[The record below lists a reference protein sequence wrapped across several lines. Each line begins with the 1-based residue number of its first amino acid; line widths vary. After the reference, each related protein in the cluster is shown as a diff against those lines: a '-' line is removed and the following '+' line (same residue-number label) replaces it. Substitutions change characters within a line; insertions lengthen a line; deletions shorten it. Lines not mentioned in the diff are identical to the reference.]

1 MTAEA
6 SRPCDKMTHVSWSRA
21 LIASKLMLIRSF
33 VFLLAFTAAAHAAE
47 IAGQV
52 RDPQGAAVLGARVRV
67 FAGARTVAGATTG
80 DDGRY
85 SATVDEGTYS
95 LTATAPRMEGTV
107 NDVRVPAAGTT
118 SADIIVQIPAFEQT
132 ISVVADTAQV
142 AIEQSPGNSSLVGTE
157 EIRDS
162 LAINL
167 KDVLGFTPGVLIQP
181 RYGSEESRFS
191 IRGSGIRSNYH
202 LRGVNLF
209 LNGISYQDGDG
220 FTEFEAVE
228 LHSMRQIE
236 VWKGANAL
244 RYGGNSAGGGVNLV
258 TYTGET
264 ASPFQATVETG
275 SYGLFK
281 AHVSTGGVKGPL
293 SYYLSAADT
302 EYDGYRE
309 HSEQGRQRFFGNLG
323 WNFSPRTTARVDL
336 IYSNAAERYPNALTA
351 EGFAAKSFDTIPEY
365 VDNNWG
371 RYQNLVRVA
380 LDLRHVINDNQEIE
394 MIGFAQYRTLWHP
407 IFQILDQDTRTFG
420 GEFRYRANGRL
431 FGRRDRFVAGFMP
444 QLGTQEQRNLAN
456 LGGDGGDVLS
466 FHGARS
472 ENLGFYFDNQLDLR
486 DNLTLSV
493 GGRFD
498 SALRRYTDFFT
509 SDGDRSGER
518 RFTVFSPKVGV
529 SWQASNMVQVFGNFS
544 RSYEPPV
551 MLELI
556 SFGGDTMLPLNA
568 QDTWQ
573 AEIGM
578 RGRVGSRTTWDAA
591 FFNMAIDN
599 ELLNINVQPFP
610 GAPFTI
616 PSYRNTPNS
625 RHTGMEFALGT
636 ILKSGTFAS
645 QDTLFFRSS
654 YTYANFR
661 YQDDPV
667 YGDNVLPGQP
677 RHAVRGELRYES
689 GNGFFVAPNVD
700 WSPAFYFVNSPN
712 TAQNGNWAVVNLRAG
727 YDWSQ
732 FGIFI
737 EAQNLTDRY
746 YSGSVIVDDAAGR
759 FYEPGVPRSLYGGI
773 RVRL

>member
-1 MTAEA
+1 MF
-6 SRPCDKMTHVSWSRA
+6 
-21 LIASKLMLIRSF
+21 LL
-33 VFLLAFTAAAHAAE
+33 LLAFAACAQAAE

-52 RDPQGAAVLGARVRV
+52 RDLQGGSLPGARIRI
-67 FAGARTVAGATTG
+67 FSGARTVAEVTAD

-95 LTATAPRMEGTV
+95 LTATAPRMEGTI
-107 NDVRVPAAGTT
+107 NDVRVSATGTT
-118 SADIIVQIPAFEQT
+118 SADIVVQIPAFEQT

-157 EIRDS
+157 EIRNS
-162 LAINL
+162 LAVNL

-181 RYGSEESRFS
+181 RYGSEESRLS
-191 IRGSGIRSNYH
+191 IRGSGIRSNFH

-220 FTEFEAVE
+220 FTEFEALE

-244 RYGGNSAGGGVNLV
+244 RYGGNAAGGGVNLV

-275 SYGLFK
+275 SFGLFK
-281 AHVSTGGVKGPL
+281 AHASTGGVKGRL

-309 HSEQGRQRFFGNLG
+309 HSEQGRQRFYGNLG
-323 WNFSPRTTARVDL
+323 WQFSPRTTARLDL
-336 IYSNAAERYPNALTA
+336 VYANAAERYPNSLTA
-351 EGFAAKSFDTIPEY
+351 EEFASKTFDSIPEY
-365 VDNNWG
+365 KDNNWG
-371 RYQNLVRVA
+371 RYQNTVRAAV
-380 LDLRHVINDNQEIE
+380 DLRHVINDNHELE
-394 MIGFAQYRTLWHP
+394 FIGFSQYRTLWHP

-420 GEFRYRANGRL
+420 GEARYRGNGTI
-431 FGRRDRFVAGFMP
+431 FGKRDRFVAGFMP

-456 LGGDGGDVLS
+456 LGGDGGDTLS

-472 ENLGFYFDNQLDLR
+472 TNLGFYFDNQLDVLH
-486 DNLTLSV
+486 NVTLSI

-498 SALRRYTDFFT
+498 SANRRYTDFFL

-518 RFTVFSPKVGV
+518 SFSKFSPKVGL
-529 SWQASNMVQVFGNFS
+529 SWQASNVVQIFGNFS

-556 SFGGDTMLPLNA
+556 SFGGDSLLPLNA

-573 AEIGM
+573 SEIGM
-578 RGRVGSRTTWDAA
+578 RGRLGSRTTWDAA
-591 FFNMAIDN
+591 FFHMDIEN
-599 ELLNINVQPFP
+599 ELLNRNVQPFP

-625 RHTGMEFALGT
+625 RHTGVEFAFGSV
-636 ILKSGTFAS
+636 LKTGMFSANDVLHFRTSYTFA
-645 QDTLFFRSS
+645 D
-654 YTYANFR
+654 FR
-661 YQDDPV
+661 YQGDPTF
-667 YGDNVLPGQP
+667 GDNYLPGQP
-677 RHAVRGELRYES
+677 KHAARAELRYETA
-689 GNGFFVAPNVD
+689 GGFFLAPNLD
-700 WSPAFYFVNSPN
+700 WSPSSYFVDSVNSV
-712 TAQNGNWAVVNLRAG
+712 QNGNWAVINLRAG
-727 YDWSQ
+727 YDWSKI
-732 FGIFI
+732 GIFL

-746 YSGSVIVDDAAGR
+746 YSGSVIVDDGAGR
-759 FYEPGVPRSLYGGI
+759 FFEPGVPRSVYGGV
-773 RVRL
+773 RVRF